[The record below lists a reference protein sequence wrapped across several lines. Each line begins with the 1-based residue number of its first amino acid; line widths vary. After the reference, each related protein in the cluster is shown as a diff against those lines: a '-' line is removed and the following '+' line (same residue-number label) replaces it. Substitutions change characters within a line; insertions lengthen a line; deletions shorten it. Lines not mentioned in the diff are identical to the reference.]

1 MRPNIEKCLLKKNIG
16 VPYKGELVRI
26 IFGCRASV
34 NDMEII
40 SGIAVSQNNDIKIS
54 KMLLDRSSFGLTMVN
69 PSDNN
74 DVIFSKENI
83 DSSKRELDLYN
94 KIESLSQY

>member
-1 MRPNIEKCLLKKNIG
+1 
-16 VPYKGELVRI
+16 
-26 IFGCRASV
+26 
-34 NDMEII
+34 MEII